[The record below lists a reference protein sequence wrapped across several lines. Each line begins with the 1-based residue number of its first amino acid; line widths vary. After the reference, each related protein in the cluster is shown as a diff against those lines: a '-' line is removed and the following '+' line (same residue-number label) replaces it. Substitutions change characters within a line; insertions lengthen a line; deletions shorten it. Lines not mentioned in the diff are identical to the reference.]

1 MAENN
6 FRADHLEEMINT
18 YGIEINPNVKWDN
31 EKMIKLLGD
40 YFIGLEPE
48 KYTWGAKYVQSLS
61 TPMLC
66 KHMKDDLDK
75 FEVSPLE
82 SDDYV
87 AETKMNGMRVICCYS
102 PDTGFEFYSRRES
115 SSNYLNGNFTNKF
128 LFIEKGLIS
137 EPQDYKGKFNYRF
150 VIDGELLIDG
160 IENEIKTSQVSI
172 EDYIQSVFSSNVDR
186 AREFQK
192 DGHRLK
198 MVVFDVLYFEKN
210 PAIPANWEPKYEY
223 EERDITPEAIQ
234 WVEKHYSKYLN
245 SAGFTKGAGKAKKL
259 CQYLY
264 SLKFTNEN
272 DVRKY
277 PFSKR
282 RELRHLIV
290 NMLNKNILPF
300 YEVEGEDENKIE
312 FTENLLASGQEG
324 SIVKNLHAPY
334 ISGLRSTRN
343 HRAAMKVKQ
352 SISTMLSSSSSLM
365 EDFDVFITGANPPKS
380 DRIKDM
386 IGSLSCSVYIKKS
399 NGETVEHEIANVTG
413 ISHDWKKKLAA
424 VDVETGK
431 ITLNPDYEGKVI
443 AIDGLALTA
452 SKLKFQHATLKNK
465 GNLEFKAKNPSE
477 CVWDEDTLKEMT
489 LTRGQ

>member
-6 FRADHLEEMINT
+6 FRADRLEEAINT
-18 YGIEINPNVKWDN
+18 YGIDVDPEVKWDN

-40 YFIGLEPE
+40 YFINLEPH
-48 KYTWGAKYVQSLS
+48 KYSWGARYIQSLS

-66 KHMKDDLDK
+66 KHMKDDLGK
-75 FEVSPLE
+75 FPVSPLE

-87 AETKMNGMRVICCYS
+87 AETKLNGCRCVCSYS
-102 PDTGFEFYSRRES
+102 PEVGFEFFTRRES
-115 SSNYLNGNFTNKF
+115 SSNYLNGNLTNKF

-137 EPQDYKGKFNYRF
+137 EPKDYIGKFNYRF

-160 IENEIKTSQVSI
+160 IENEIQTSKVSI
-172 EDYIQSVFSSNVDR
+172 EDYIQSIFSSNAER
-186 AREFQK
+186 ARDFQK

-210 PAIPANWEPKYEY
+210 PVIPADWTPKYEY
-223 EERDITPEAIQ
+223 KEREITPEALQ
-234 WVEKHYSKYLN
+234 WVEKHYSKYLKG
-245 SAGFTKGAGKAKKL
+245 AGFANAGKAKKL

-264 SLKFTNEN
+264 SLKFTNAN

-277 PFSKR
+277 PFVKR
-282 RELRHLIV
+282 RELRHLLV
-290 NMLNKNILPF
+290 DLLRKNILPF

-312 FTENLLASGQEG
+312 FTENLINSGAEG
-324 SIVKNLHAPY
+324 SIIKSKWAPY

-386 IGSLSCSVYIKKS
+386 IGSLSCSIYIKKS
-399 NGETVEHEIANVTG
+399 NGETVEHQIANVTG
-413 ISHDWKKKLAA
+413 IPHEWKKKFAMRDA
-424 VDVETGK
+424 ETGK
-431 ITLNPDYEGKVI
+431 IILNPEYEGKVI

-452 SKLKFQHATLKNK
+452 SKLKFQHATLKRK
-465 GNLEFKAKNPSE
+465 GIVEFKAKNPSE
-477 CVWDEDTLKEMT
+477 CTWDEDTLKDMT
-489 LTRGQ
+489 LTRGE

>member
-6 FRADHLEEMINT
+6 FRADRLEEAINT
-18 YGIEINPNVKWDN
+18 YGIEVNPNIKWDN
-31 EKMIKLLGD
+31 EKMVKILGD
-40 YFIGLEPE
+40 YFINLEPQ
-48 KYTWGAKYVQSLS
+48 KYSWGARYVQSLS

-75 FEVSPLE
+75 FPVSPLE
-82 SDDYV
+82 SDSYV
-87 AETKMNGMRVICCYS
+87 AETKMNGMRILCYYS
-102 PDTGFEFYSRRES
+102 PETGFEFYSRRES
-115 SSNYLNGNFTNKF
+115 SSNFLNGNFTNKF

-137 EPQDYKGKFNYRF
+137 EPKDYKGKFNYRF
-150 VIDGELLIDG
+150 VIDGELLIEG
-160 IENEIKTSQVSI
+160 IENEIQTSKVSI
-172 EDYIQSVFSSNVDR
+172 EDYIQSVFSSNVER
-186 AREFQK
+186 ARDFQK

-210 PAIPANWEPKYEY
+210 PAIPAGWTPMYDY
-223 EERDITPEAIQ
+223 GEREVTPEVIQ

-264 SLKFTNEN
+264 SLRFTNEN

-277 PFSKR
+277 PFKKR

-290 NMLNKNILPF
+290 SMLNKNVLPF
-300 YEVEGEDENKIE
+300 YEVEGEDINKIE
-312 FTENLLASGQEG
+312 FTENILNSGGEG
-324 SIVKNLHAPY
+324 SIIKNLYAPY

-352 SISTMLSSSSSLM
+352 SISTMLSSNSSLM

-380 DRIKDM
+380 DRIRNM
-386 IGSLSCSVYIKKS
+386 IGSLSCSVYIKKK
-399 NGETVEHEIANVTG
+399 NGTTVEHEIANVTG
-413 ISHDWKKKLAA
+413 ISHEWKKKLAL

-431 ITLNPDYEGKVI
+431 VTLNPEYEGKVI

-477 CVWDEDTLKEMT
+477 CTWDEDTLKEMT
-489 LTRGQ
+489 LVRGK